1 MEILHI
7 FNLCKIKRRS
17 KFGCSKIEIFSLA
30 ASHICVLLIQTLE
43 LDAPIGTYI
52 QIINCYFSIMTRSL
66 RKSFSVVYFW
76 RALELGPRSTA
87 EEYTRGVMEAM
98 REDGLIPL
106 MRKK

>member
-1 MEILHI
+1 
-7 FNLCKIKRRS
+7 
-17 KFGCSKIEIFSLA
+17 
-30 ASHICVLLIQTLE
+30 
-43 LDAPIGTYI
+43 
-52 QIINCYFSIMTRSL
+52 MTRSL

>member
-7 FNLCKIKRRS
+7 FNSCKIKRRS

-52 QIINCYFSIMTRSL
+52 QIIYCYYFILGHSL
-66 RKSFSVVYFW
+66 REIFSAVYFW
-76 RALELGPRSTA
+76 RALELGPRSTG